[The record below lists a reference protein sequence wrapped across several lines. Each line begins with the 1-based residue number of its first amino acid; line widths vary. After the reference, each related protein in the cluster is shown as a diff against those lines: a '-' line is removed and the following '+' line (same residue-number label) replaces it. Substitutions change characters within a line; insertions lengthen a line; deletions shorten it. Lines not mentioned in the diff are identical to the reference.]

1 MNESEHEEKVSGLN
15 ELVSAIR
22 DALES
27 GDTDAA
33 KSALDQ
39 LESAMQEEESAEQGA
54 FEGGEEEMAEDPDS
68 EVRYS
73 EEKPARRPKPSDVL
87 GKFLGK

>member
-54 FEGGEEEMAEDPDS
+54 FEGGEEEMSVDPGS
-68 EVRYS
+68 EGEYS
-73 EEKPARRPKPSDVL
+73 EEKPAGRPKPSDVL